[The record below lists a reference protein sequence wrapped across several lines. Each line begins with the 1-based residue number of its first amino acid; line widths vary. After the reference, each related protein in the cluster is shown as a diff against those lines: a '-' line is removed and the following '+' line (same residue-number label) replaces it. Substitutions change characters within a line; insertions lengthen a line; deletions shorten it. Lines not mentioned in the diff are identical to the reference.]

1 MIGFPPD
8 ARRQATNTER
18 TMSKELVEEYARRI
32 EPILPVAKKAY
43 GARNQSGPNHDASR
57 EYTRLLSEFQ
67 SRGGSLP
74 MLAKRIGVAYAGV
87 RRRVVMRDVS
97 VSKVKPLVR
106 ITDKA
111 SVEAAAQRVRVA
123 KDQGVDQY
131 HDQLAQEYRT
141 GVSLS
146 NLARELGLSG
156 AAPLYYGVQRSLQRN
171 G

>member
-1 MIGFPPD
+1 
-8 ARRQATNTER
+8 
-18 TMSKELVEEYARRI
+18 MSKELVEEYALKI

-43 GARNQSGPNHDASR
+43 GARNQDSPNHDASR

-97 VSKVKPLVR
+97 VSKVKPRVR
-106 ITDKA
+106 ITDRD
-111 SVEAAAQRVRVA
+111 SVVAATKRIQEA
-123 KDQGVDQY
+123 KNKGVDQY
-131 HDQLAQEYRT
+131 HDQLAEEYRK

-146 NLARELGLSG
+146 NIAKELGLSG